1 MRFLFLLVITIG
13 IVATVLLLRASETTK
28 QTLTPTPSVSYPPTP
43 PAESTDVY
51 LNGISYRIMWLTIDD
66 LSQLTLI
73 PNFTEKRTARSLIDN
88 KECQEVANG
97 GFYTKDNQ
105 PTGLFVAD
113 FKTLRNTIP
122 NSLLNGY
129 IVIDQNNTAS
139 IQASPPE
146 ISVRL
151 ALQTGPILIRN
162 GKVVTLAI
170 RDDEFARRVVM
181 GITKKGKII
190 FLVLYDPENTWSGPK
205 LADAPGI
212 LSGLIERFQLT
223 DAVNLDGGSA
233 SAFIRM
239 DVSLQELT
247 SVGSFFC
254 VR

>member
-13 IVATVLLLRASETTK
+13 IVATVLLLPAPETTK
-28 QTLTPTPSVSYPPTP
+28 QTPSPTPTVSYAPTP

-51 LNGISYRIMWLTIDD
+51 LNGISYRTMWLTIDD

-88 KECQEVANG
+88 KECQEVVNG

-105 PTGLFVAD
+105 PTGLFISD

-139 IQASPPE
+139 IQTSPPE
-146 ISVRL
+146 VSVRL
-151 ALQTGPILIRN
+151 ALQAGPILIHD
-162 GKVVTLAI
+162 GKVVTLVI
-170 RDDEFARRVVM
+170 RDDEFARRVVT

-190 FLVLYDPENTWSGPK
+190 FLVLYDPENTWMGPK
-205 LADAPGI
+205 LADTPGV
-212 LSGLIERFQLT
+212 LSGLIERFQLE

-233 SAFIRM
+233 SAFIRS

-254 VR
+254 KK